1 MSQTGALLL
10 ACLPGKIWY
19 YDTRVTEDASI
30 PNPSDNELEQLA
42 ARTRRSLI
50 MRLGDWKDQR
60 SWDEFYRT
68 YWRLIYSVALKA
80 GLREDEAWDV
90 VQETVLTIAKQ
101 SLKNTYDP
109 ERGSFKMWLWNVT
122 RWRINDQFRMRGK
135 APLPPT
141 STGENTTVREPV
153 ENVPDT
159 SDNNFSEIWE
169 REWQQNVMK
178 AAIERVKMRVS
189 PRQFQIFDYNV
200 LQGLN
205 ATEVRRRLGVSMA
218 QVYLA
223 KHRVGAILKKEIA
236 YIREQE
242 K

>member
-1 MSQTGALLL
+1 MQA
-10 ACLPGKIWY
+10 
-19 YDTRVTEDASI
+19 EDSNTT
-30 PNPSDNELEQLA
+30 PTDNELEKLA

-68 YWRLIYSVALKA
+68 YWRLIYSVAIKA

-101 SLKNTYDP
+101 SLKGAYDP

-135 APLPPT
+135 APQTT
-141 STGENTTVREPV
+141 SETDENQPVREPV

-159 SDNNFSEIWE
+159 SGNNFSELWE
-169 REWQQNVMK
+169 REWQRNVME
-178 AAIERVKMRVS
+178 AALERVKAKVS

-200 LQGLN
+200 LQGMN
-205 ATEVRRRLGVSMA
+205 ATDVRRKLGVSIA

-223 KHRVGAILKKEIA
+223 KHRVSTILKKEIA

>member
-1 MSQTGALLL
+1 
-10 ACLPGKIWY
+10 
-19 YDTRVTEDASI
+19 
-30 PNPSDNELEQLA
+30 
-42 ARTRRSLI
+42 

-68 YWRLIYSVALKA
+68 YWRLIYSVAIKA

-135 APLPPT
+135 SPMT
-141 STGENTTVREPV
+141 TNGTDETKSTREPV

-159 SDNNFSEIWE
+159 SDNNFTEIWE
-169 REWQQNVMK
+169 REWQQNIMK
-178 AAIERVKMRVS
+178 AALERVKVRVS

-200 LQGLN
+200 LQGLS
-205 ATEVRRRLGVSMA
+205 ATEVRKRLGVSMA

-223 KHRVGAILKKEIA
+223 KHRVGTILKNKIA

>member
-1 MSQTGALLL
+1 M
-10 ACLPGKIWY
+10 LP
-19 YDTRVTEDASI
+19 EDSI
-30 PNPSDNELEQLA
+30 TSPSDDELEKLA

-101 SLKNTYDP
+101 SLKGSYDP

-122 RWRINDQFRMRGK
+122 RWRINDQFRQRGK
-135 APLPPT
+135 APVPATVTGDSTATPT
-141 STGENTTVREPV
+141 REPV

-159 SDNNFSEIWE
+159 SQNNFTEIWE

-178 AAIERVKMRVS
+178 AALERVKMRVS

-200 LQGLN
+200 LQGMS
-205 ATEVRRRLGVSMA
+205 ATDVRRKLGVSMA

-223 KHRVGAILKKEIA
+223 KHRVGGILKKEIA

>member
-1 MSQTGALLL
+1 MQ
-10 ACLPGKIWY
+10 P
-19 YDTRVTEDASI
+19 DESI
-30 PNPSDNELEQLA
+30 NNPSDSELEKLA

-50 MRLGDWKDQR
+50 MRLGDWNDQR

-101 SLKNTYDP
+101 SLKGSYDP

-122 RWRINDQFRMRGK
+122 RWRINDQFRQRGK
-135 APLPPT
+135 APISAT
-141 STGENTTVREPV
+141 GTGETSSTREPV

-159 SDNNFSEIWE
+159 SSNNFTELWE

-178 AAIERVKMRVS
+178 AALERVKMRVS

-200 LQGLN
+200 LQGMS
-205 ATEVRRRLGVSMA
+205 ATEVRKRLGVSMA

-223 KHRVGAILKKEIA
+223 KHRVGGILKKEIA

>member
-1 MSQTGALLL
+1 MQ
-10 ACLPGKIWY
+10 PE
-19 YDTRVTEDASI
+19 DTSNT
-30 PNPSDNELEQLA
+30 PSDNELEKLA

-101 SLKNTYDP
+101 SLKGSYDP

-122 RWRINDQFRMRGK
+122 RWRINDQFRLRGK
-135 APLPPT
+135 APQT
-141 STGENTTVREPV
+141 SEKTDENAPAREPV

-159 SDNNFSEIWE
+159 SSHNFTEIWE

-178 AAIERVKMRVS
+178 AALERVKAKVS

-205 ATEVRRRLGVSMA
+205 ASDVRRKLGVSIA

-223 KHRVGAILKKEIA
+223 KHRVSSILKKEIE

>member
-1 MSQTGALLL
+1 MQQEST
-10 ACLPGKIWY
+10 
-19 YDTRVTEDASI
+19 I
-30 PNPSDNELEQLA
+30 PTPDDNELEKLA

-68 YWRLIYSVALKA
+68 YWRLIYSVAIKA

-135 APLPPT
+135 AHAPNNGT
-141 STGENTTVREPV
+141 DDGKSTREPV

-159 SDNNFSEIWE
+159 SDNNFTEIWE
-169 REWQQNVMK
+169 REWQQNIMK
-178 AAIERVKMRVS
+178 AALERVKVRVS

-200 LQGLN
+200 LQGLS

-223 KHRVGAILKKEIA
+223 KHRVGTILKNEIA

>member
-1 MSQTGALLL
+1 M
-10 ACLPGKIWY
+10 ACVLVFFCYHGK
-19 YDTRVTEDASI
+19 RVQPEDSI
-30 PNPSDNELEQLA
+30 TSPSDNELEQLA

-68 YWRLIYSVALKA
+68 YWRLIYSVAIKA
-80 GLREDEAWDV
+80 SLREDEAWDV

-122 RWRINDQFRMRGK
+122 RWRINDQFRLRGK
-135 APLPPT
+135 APAPAGSTAEGTPT
-141 STGENTTVREPV
+141 REPV
-153 ENVPDT
+153 ENLPDT
-159 SDNNFSEIWE
+159 SSNNFTEIWE

-178 AAIERVKMRVS
+178 AALERVKIKVS

-200 LQGLN
+200 LQGMN

-223 KHRVGAILKKEIA
+223 KHRVGSILKKEIA
-236 YIREQE
+236 YIRDQE

>member
-1 MSQTGALLL
+1 MQEE
-10 ACLPGKIWY
+10 K
-19 YDTRVTEDASI
+19 SI
-30 PNPSDNELEQLA
+30 PTPDDNELEKLA

-60 SWDEFYRT
+60 TWDEFYRT

-101 SLKNTYDP
+101 SLRNAYDP

-122 RWRINDQFRMRGK
+122 RWRINDQFRQRGK
-135 APLPPT
+135 APQQA
-141 STGENTTVREPV
+141 NTAEDAATTTREPV

-159 SDNNFSEIWE
+159 SSNNFSQIWE

-178 AAIERVKMRVS
+178 AALERVKMRVS
-189 PRQFQIFDYNV
+189 PRQFQIFECNV
-200 LQGLN
+200 LQGMN
-205 ATEVRRRLGVSMA
+205 ATDVRRLLGVSMT

-223 KHRVGAILKKEIA
+223 KHRVGSVLKKEIE
-236 YIREQE
+236 YIRAQE

>member
-1 MSQTGALLL
+1 MQPEET
-10 ACLPGKIWY
+10 I
-19 YDTRVTEDASI
+19 T
-30 PNPSDNELEQLA
+30 NPSDNELEKLA

-80 GLREDEAWDV
+80 GLKEDEAWDV

-101 SLKNTYDP
+101 SLKNSYNP

-122 RWRINDQFRMRGK
+122 RWRINDQFRLRCRVPQPSN
-135 APLPPT
+135 A
-141 STGENTTVREPV
+141 GENTPAREPV

-159 SDNNFSEIWE
+159 SSNNFTEIWE

-178 AAIERVKMRVS
+178 AALERVKMRVS

-200 LQGLN
+200 LQGMS
-205 ATEVRRRLGVSMA
+205 ATDVRRKLGVSMA

-223 KHRVGAILKKEIA
+223 KHRVGGILKKEIA
-236 YIREQE
+236 YIRDQE

>member
-1 MSQTGALLL
+1 M
-10 ACLPGKIWY
+10 LP
-19 YDTRVTEDASI
+19 EDSI
-30 PNPSDNELEQLA
+30 TSPSDDELEKLA

-90 VQETVLTIAKQ
+90 VQETILTIAKQ
-101 SLKNTYDP
+101 SLKGSYDP

-122 RWRINDQFRMRGK
+122 RWRINDQFRQRGQ
-135 APLPPT
+135 APAPT
-141 STGENTTVREPV
+141 STGSDSTAAPSREPV
-153 ENVPDT
+153 ENIPDT
-159 SDNNFSEIWE
+159 SQNNFTEIWE

-178 AAIERVKMRVS
+178 AALERVKMRVS

-200 LQGLN
+200 LQGMG
-205 ATEVRRRLGVSMA
+205 ATEVRRKLGVSMA

-223 KHRVGAILKKEIA
+223 KHRVGGILKKEIA

>member
-1 MSQTGALLL
+1 VQQEST
-10 ACLPGKIWY
+10 
-19 YDTRVTEDASI
+19 I
-30 PNPSDNELEQLA
+30 PTPDDNELEKLA

-101 SLKNTYDP
+101 SLRDAYDP
-109 ERGSFKMWLWNVT
+109 VRGSFKMWLWNVT
-122 RWRINDQFRMRGK
+122 RWRINDQFRQRGK
-135 APLPPT
+135 VPAPT
-141 STGENTTVREPV
+141 STSEAPDQPTREPV

-159 SDNNFSEIWE
+159 SGNNFTEIWE

-178 AAIERVKMRVS
+178 AALERVKMRVS
-189 PRQFQIFDYNV
+189 PRQFQIFECNV
-200 LQGLN
+200 LQGMN
-205 ATEVRRRLGVSMA
+205 ATDVRRLLGVSMT

-223 KHRVGAILKKEIA
+223 KHRVGSVLKKEIE
-236 YIREQE
+236 YIRAQE

>member
-1 MSQTGALLL
+1 
-10 ACLPGKIWY
+10 
-19 YDTRVTEDASI
+19 
-30 PNPSDNELEQLA
+30 
-42 ARTRRSLI
+42 

-68 YWRLIYSVALKA
+68 YWRLIYSVAIKA

-122 RWRINDQFRMRGK
+122 RWRINDQFRLRGK
-135 APLPPT
+135 GPAPAASTAEAAPT
-141 STGENTTVREPV
+141 REPV
-153 ENVPDT
+153 ENLPDT
-159 SDNNFSEIWE
+159 SNNNFTEIWE
-169 REWQQNVMK
+169 REWQENVMK
-178 AAIERVKMRVS
+178 AALERVKMRVS
-189 PRQFQIFDYNV
+189 PRQFQIFECNV
-200 LQGLN
+200 LQGMN
-205 ATEVRRRLGVSMA
+205 ATDVRRLLGVSMT

-223 KHRVGAILKKEIA
+223 KHRGGSVLKKEIE
-236 YIREQE
+236 YIRAQE

>member
-1 MSQTGALLL
+1 
-10 ACLPGKIWY
+10 
-19 YDTRVTEDASI
+19 
-30 PNPSDNELEQLA
+30 
-42 ARTRRSLI
+42 

-80 GLREDEAWDV
+80 WLKEDEAWDV

-101 SLKNTYDP
+101 SLKNSYDP

-122 RWRINDQFRMRGK
+122 RWRINDQFRLRSRVPQPSN
-135 APLPPT
+135 A
-141 STGENTTVREPV
+141 GETTPAREPV

-159 SDNNFSEIWE
+159 SNNNFTEIWE

-178 AAIERVKMRVS
+178 AALERVKMRVS

-200 LQGLN
+200 LQGMS
-205 ATEVRRRLGVSMA
+205 ASDVRRKLGVSMA

-223 KHRVGAILKKEIA
+223 KHRVGGILKKEIA
-236 YIREQE
+236 YIRDQE

>member
-1 MSQTGALLL
+1 MQEEKT
-10 ACLPGKIWY
+10 
-19 YDTRVTEDASI
+19 I
-30 PNPSDNELEQLA
+30 PTPDDNELEKLA

-68 YWRLIYSVALKA
+68 YWRLIYSVAIKA

-101 SLKNTYDP
+101 SLRNAYDP

-122 RWRINDQFRMRGK
+122 RWRINDQFRQRGK
-135 APLPPT
+135 APLPAT
-141 STGENTTVREPV
+141 AGEDANQPAREPV

-159 SDNNFSEIWE
+159 SGNNFTEIWE
-169 REWQQNVMK
+169 REWQENVMK
-178 AAIERVKMRVS
+178 AALERVKMRVS
-189 PRQFQIFDYNV
+189 PRQFQIFECNV
-200 LQGLN
+200 LQGMN
-205 ATEVRRRLGVSMA
+205 ATDVRRLLGVSMT

-223 KHRVGAILKKEIA
+223 KHRVGSVLKKEIE
-236 YIREQE
+236 YIRAQE

>member
-1 MSQTGALLL
+1 MQ
-10 ACLPGKIWY
+10 P
-19 YDTRVTEDASI
+19 EDSI
-30 PNPSDNELEQLA
+30 NPPVDNELEKLA

-50 MRLGDWKDQR
+50 MRLGNWNDQR

-68 YWRLIYSVALKA
+68 YWRLIYSVAIKA

-90 VQETVLTIAKQ
+90 VQETILTIAKQ
-101 SLKNTYDP
+101 TLKNAYDP

-122 RWRINDQFRMRGK
+122 RWRINDQFRQRGK
-135 APLPPT
+135 APLPA
-141 STGENTTVREPV
+141 SDTGGDTADATREPV
-153 ENVPDT
+153 ENIPDT
-159 SDNNFSEIWE
+159 SNNNFSDIWE
-169 REWQQNVMK
+169 REWQQNIMK
-178 AAIERVKMRVS
+178 AALERVKMRIS

-200 LQGLN
+200 LQGMS
-205 ATEVRRRLGVSMA
+205 ATEVRKRLSVSIA

-223 KHRVGAILKKEIA
+223 KHRVGSILKKEIA

>member
-1 MSQTGALLL
+1 MQEE
-10 ACLPGKIWY
+10 K
-19 YDTRVTEDASI
+19 SI
-30 PNPSDNELEQLA
+30 PTPDDNELEKLA

-60 SWDEFYRT
+60 TWDEFYRT

-101 SLKNTYDP
+101 SLRNAYDP

-122 RWRINDQFRMRGK
+122 RWRINDQFRQRGK
-135 APLPPT
+135 APQQPNAAEDTSPT
-141 STGENTTVREPV
+141 TREPV

-159 SDNNFSEIWE
+159 SSNNFSQIWE

-178 AAIERVKMRVS
+178 AALERVKMRVS
-189 PRQFQIFDYNV
+189 PRQFQIFECNV
-200 LQGLN
+200 LQGMN
-205 ATEVRRRLGVSMA
+205 ATDVRRLLGVSMT

-223 KHRVGAILKKEIA
+223 KHRVGSVLKKEIE
-236 YIREQE
+236 YIRAQE

>member
-1 MSQTGALLL
+1 MQ
-10 ACLPGKIWY
+10 P
-19 YDTRVTEDASI
+19 DESI
-30 PNPSDNELEQLA
+30 NNPSDSELEKLA

-50 MRLGDWKDQR
+50 MRLGDWNDQR

-101 SLKNTYDP
+101 SLKGSYDP

-122 RWRINDQFRMRGK
+122 RWRINDQFRQRGK
-135 APLPPT
+135 APISAT
-141 STGENTTVREPV
+141 GTGETSSTREPV

-159 SDNNFSEIWE
+159 SSNNFTELWE

-178 AAIERVKMRVS
+178 AALERVKMRVS

-200 LQGLN
+200 LQGMN
-205 ATEVRRRLGVSMA
+205 ASEVRKRLGVSMA

-223 KHRVGAILKKEIA
+223 KHRVGGILKKEIA